1 MQIRKSQKTVWYKKF
16 CTIIFP
22 FICCCLISLSLLF
35 LCMFLAC
42 SLQYNVQL
50 SISWCI
56 VCIALNR
63 VDLCQLPSSSSSS
76 SGLQQREKGPKLFW
90 YLCTVGAVHFSRSTV
105 ECRIGIWG
113 HLKLLKLI
121 YLKYCIYLT
130 FLSGSGGRAPPIPPA
145 HGWNAGCSPWPC
157 CSGCTPCTTGPHLL
171 ETRAK
176 QNMMNNETP
185 CGPPPRMWQ
194 TVDLLKDVV
203 GVKNCWLLQP

>member
-1 MQIRKSQKTVWYKKF
+1 MCKLENHKKLSDTKNF
-16 CTIIFP
+16 VQSFFP
-22 FICCCLISLSLLF
+22 SSAVVLF
-35 LCMFLAC
+35 LFHCSFFAC
-42 SLQYNVQL
+42 SLHVPYSTMYNCPYLGV
-50 SISWCI
+50 
-56 VCIALNR
+56 VCIALSK

-90 YLCTVGAVHFSRSTV
+90 YLCTVGAVHFPRSTV

-113 HLKLLKLI
+113 HLELLKLI

-171 ETRAK
+171 KTRAK

-185 CGPPPRMWQ
+185 CSPPPSMWQ

>member
-90 YLCTVGAVHFSRSTV
+90 YLCTVGAVHFPRSTV

-113 HLKLLKLI
+113 HLELLKLI

-171 ETRAK
+171 KTRAK

-185 CGPPPRMWQ
+185 CSPPPSMWQ